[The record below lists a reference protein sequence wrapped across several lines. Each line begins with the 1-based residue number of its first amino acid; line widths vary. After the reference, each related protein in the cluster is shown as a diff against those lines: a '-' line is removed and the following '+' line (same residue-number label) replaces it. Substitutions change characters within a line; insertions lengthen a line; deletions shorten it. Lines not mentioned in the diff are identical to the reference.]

1 MYLQQLMRKNLF
13 SAAPI
18 DTIVEIFYHT
28 WNQFLSI
35 LLASSSDQKY
45 RHTLHH
51 IVSLLSLLW
60 LYHSLPLSLILSPT
74 LSHSLSHSLSFSV
87 PHSLA
92 LSRTLGLING
102 NRNNL
107 DLLLRPHKQSMRVGQ
122 IILLYNRCYKI
133 GQRCPFIS
141 KISF

>member
-1 MYLQQLMRKNLF
+1 MYQQQLMRKNLF

-18 DTIVEIFYHT
+18 DTIVGFFVSHGTKFYPF
-28 WNQFLSI
+28 FLRRLPIRNIDTHFITSSHCSHFYGSI
-35 LLASSSDQKY
+35 
-45 RHTLHH
+45 TLSH
-51 IVSLLSLLW
+51 SLSF
-60 LYHSLPLSLILSPT
+60 SLPLSLILCP
-74 LSHSLSHSLSFSV
+74 
-87 PHSLA
+87 A

-122 IILLYNRCYKI
+122 IILLYNRCNKI